1 MVTKVMPGDSE
12 KAIDYAVELI
22 RQGQVVAL
30 PTDTV
35 YGVVALASNPDA
47 VKQIFDYKKRS
58 PEKALPVFIPSAE
71 ILPSIVSG
79 VNDRDMQIIN
89 AVWPG
94 PVTLVFAKKPDGRE
108 IYNGNDDSV
117 AIRIPDND
125 VCRSVLEKLGAP
137 LVATSANLAGEDTP
151 ATAQEVAE
159 HFDNCL
165 PLVLD
170 GGRSSGAPPSTIIDL
185 TRQSPRLIRQGG
197 DHSWQILKNL
207 FHR

>member
-1 MVTKVMPGDSE
+1 MATKVMSIDSE
-12 KAIDYAVELI
+12 KAIDYAAELI
-22 RQGQVVAL
+22 GQGRVVAL

-47 VKQIFDYKKRS
+47 VKQIFDYKRRN
-58 PEKALPVFIPSAE
+58 PEKALPVFISSAE
-71 ILPSIVSG
+71 ILPLIVSG
-79 VNDRDMQIIN
+79 VNDRDIQIIN

-117 AIRIPDND
+117 AIRIPDNA
-125 VCRSVLEKLGAP
+125 VCRSLLEKLGEP
-137 LVATSANLAGEDTP
+137 LVVTSANLAGEDTP
-151 ATAQEVAE
+151 ATAQKVAA

-170 GGRSSGAPPSTIIDL
+170 GGRSSGALPSTIIDL
-185 TRQSPRLIRQGG
+185 TRQPPRLVRQGS
-197 DHSWQILKNL
+197 DHSWQILKNQ
-207 FHR
+207 FFR